1 MEHTV
6 SDGRLSGFYQ
16 RGEDHVRLSVRLTPN
31 GGRDALEKVETGS
44 DGDMALKARVSAVP
58 ENGKANKALIALLAK
73 SFRVPKSAITLISGE
88 TARKKILR
96 IDTDPEDLIVKLDRL
111 LDQP

>member
-1 MEHTV
+1 MT
-6 SDGRLSGFYQ
+6 DRPWTAFN
-16 RGEDHVRLSVRLTPN
+16 DHLRLSVRLTPN
-31 GGRDALEKVETGS
+31 GGRDVLEKLETS
-44 DGDMALKARVSAVP
+44 ADDDVVLKARVSAVP

-73 SFRVPKSAITLISGE
+73 SLRIPKSTISFISGE

-96 IDTDPEDLIVKLDRL
+96 IDADPEDLIIKLEKL

>member
-1 MEHTV
+1 MT
-6 SDGRLSGFYQ
+6 DRPWTAFN
-16 RGEDHVRLSVRLTPN
+16 DHLRLSVRLTPN
-31 GGRDALEKVETGS
+31 GGRNVLERLETS
-44 DGDMALKARVSAVP
+44 ADDDMVLKARVSAVP

-73 SFRVPKSAITLISGE
+73 SLRIPKSTISFISGE

-96 IDTDPEDLIVKLDRL
+96 IDADPEDLIIKLEKL